1 MAAADIAPRMGVR
14 ALLVER
20 SRIGGDCLWTGCVP
34 SKALIASARLAHHMR
49 RAGDL
54 GLAPCTLAVDTRN
67 VMARL
72 REVQNGIA
80 ANSDNAQRFESL
92 GVTVLAGEAALVD
105 AHRVSVNGRVVTGR
119 YILLAT
125 GSRPSMPD
133 IAGLRDAGFL
143 TSETLFELD
152 YLPETIVMIGGG
164 PIAVEMA
171 QAMQRLGTA
180 VILLEALPRILNRE
194 EPALSDRVRHTLEAE
209 GVSVDVGVRIGRV
222 EATEGRKRVHGI
234 VAGAER
240 EWECEQILAGTGRA
254 PNIESLELD
263 RVGVGYTSKGVTVDD
278 RLRTTVPSIYA
289 AGDVAGRYL
298 FTHSAVSEAATALRN
313 MFYPGSKAPTNTVPW
328 TTFTDPEL
336 GHAGMTSAEARRSLG
351 EENVFVFEQSLADS
365 DRARAEGESGEIV
378 LVTDK
383 RYRLLGAHV
392 LAPGAGDMMGS
403 LADAIARG
411 ARLTPDFANIVQ
423 VYPTV
428 SFAISQAAGQAT
440 YRQLGRPF
448 LQIMRRL
455 AALTR

>member
-1 MAAADIAPRMGVR
+1 
-14 ALLVER
+14 
-20 SRIGGDCLWTGCVP
+20 
-34 SKALIASARLAHHMR
+34 
-49 RAGDL
+49 
-54 GLAPCTLAVDTRN
+54 
-67 VMARL
+67 
-72 REVQNGIA
+72 
-80 ANSDNAQRFESL
+80 
-92 GVTVLAGEAALVD
+92 
-105 AHRVSVNGRVVTGR
+105 
-119 YILLAT
+119 
-125 GSRPSMPD
+125 
-133 IAGLRDAGFL
+133 
-143 TSETLFELD
+143 
-152 YLPETIVMIGGG
+152 
-164 PIAVEMA
+164 
-171 QAMQRLGTA
+171 
-180 VILLEALPRILNRE
+180 
-194 EPALSDRVRHTLEAE
+194 
-209 GVSVDVGVRIGRV
+209 
-222 EATEGRKRVHGI
+222 
-234 VAGAER
+234 
-240 EWECEQILAGTGRA
+240 
-254 PNIESLELD
+254 
-263 RVGVGYTSKGVTVDD
+263 
-278 RLRTTVPSIYA
+278 
-289 AGDVAGRYL
+289 
-298 FTHSAVSEAATALRN
+298 
-313 MFYPGSKAPTNTVPW
+313 MFYPGAKAPTNAVPW